1 MVAGTGLHAGAEVAR
16 ESQDT
21 AGGLRGP
28 ESEWFGLHLPREA
41 LLSGMDV
48 RATRRGSVA
57 GV

>member
-1 MVAGTGLHAGAEVAR
+1 MAVGTGLHAGADVAR
-16 ESQDT
+16 KSQDT
-21 AGGLRGP
+21 AGGLRGSG
-28 ESEWFGLHLPREA
+28 SEWFGLHLPREA